1 MLLEQH
7 AINTSYVSDV
17 AQMEELQ
24 DIVAGLDQRIKAYK
38 TRLQELQKKRDRLE
52 EEIKTI
58 KKYLELA
65 ETLYR
70 VEREK
75 SRVAAKGARP
85 SGEVDRDRARGVLD
99 VPDQSQE
106 ILLGRTKYFG
116 MSVPQAAAVLLKE
129 AGTPMHARELYR
141 KLVEGGMRIRAK
153 TPITSIA
160 ISLRRDKR
168 FRKVAPNTFEF
179 VAEAAVAPVEGG
191 DERG

>member
-1 MLLEQH
+1 MLLEQY
-7 AINTSYVSDV
+7 AIKASYVTGV
-17 AQMEELQ
+17 EQMEELQ

-70 VEREK
+70 VEQEK
-75 SRVAAKGARP
+75 SRVAAKAARS
-85 SGEVDRDRARGVLD
+85 SGEIERDRTRGVD
-99 VPDQSQE
+99 EPDQSQE

-141 KLVEGGMRIRAK
+141 KLVEGGIRIRAK

-179 VAEAAVAPVEGG
+179 VAEASVASAEGA

>member
-1 MLLEQH
+1 MLLEH
-7 AINTSYVSDV
+7 ATRISYDTGVER
-17 AQMEELQ
+17 MEELH
-24 DIVAGLDQRIKAYK
+24 DILAGLDQRIKAYK
-38 TRLQELQKKRDRLE
+38 TRLQELQKKRDKQE

-70 VEREK
+70 VEQEK
-75 SRVAAKGARP
+75 SRVAARGTP
-85 SGEVDRDRARGVLD
+85 SPGDADRDRARGVVD

-116 MSVPQAAAVLLKE
+116 MSVSQAAAVLLKE
-129 AGTPMHARELYR
+129 AGTPMHAREVYR
-141 KLVEGGMRIRAK
+141 KLAEGGMRIRAK

-160 ISLRRDKR
+160 ISLRRDKH

-179 VAEAAVAPVEGG
+179 VADAGVAPIEGG

>member
-1 MLLEQH
+1 
-7 AINTSYVSDV
+7 
-17 AQMEELQ
+17 MEELQ

-38 TRLQELQKKRDRLE
+38 TKLQELQKKRDRLE

-70 VEREK
+70 VEQEK
-75 SRVAAKGARP
+75 SRVAAKGSQSAA
-85 SGEVDRDRARGVLD
+85 ETERDRARGMLD

-129 AGTPMHARELYR
+129 AGTPMHARELYQ
-141 KLVEGGMRIRAK
+141 KLLEGGMRIRAK

-179 VAEAAVAPVEGG
+179 AADAGVAPVEGA

>member
-1 MLLEQH
+1 
-7 AINTSYVSDV
+7 
-17 AQMEELQ
+17 MEELQ

-38 TRLQELQKKRDRLE
+38 TRLQELQKKRDKLE

-70 VEREK
+70 VEQEK
-75 SRVAAKGARP
+75 SRVAAKTSH
-85 SGEVDRDRARGVLD
+85 SGEADRDKSRGGLD

-116 MSVPQAAAVLLKE
+116 MSVSQAAAVLLKE
-129 AGTPMHARELYR
+129 AGTPMHAREVYR
-141 KLVEGGMRIRAK
+141 KLAEGGMRIRAK

-160 ISLRRDKR
+160 ISLRRDRR

-179 VAEAAVAPVEGG
+179 VADAGVAPTEGG

>member
-7 AINTSYVSDV
+7 AIKTSYATGVEH
-17 AQMEELQ
+17 MEELQ

-70 VEREK
+70 VEQEK
-75 SRVAAKGARP
+75 SRVAAKGARS
-85 SGEVDRDRARGVLD
+85 SGEADRDRARGVLD

-116 MSVPQAAAVLLKE
+116 MSVPQAAAVLLRE

-179 VAEAAVAPVEGG
+179 VAEAGVAPTEGA

>member
-1 MLLEQH
+1 
-7 AINTSYVSDV
+7 
-17 AQMEELQ
+17 MEELQ

-70 VEREK
+70 VEQEK
-75 SRVAAKGARP
+75 SRVAAKEARS
-85 SGEVDRDRARGVLD
+85 SGEIDRDRTRGVD
-99 VPDQSQE
+99 EPDQSQE

-141 KLVEGGMRIRAK
+141 KLVEGGIRIRAK

-179 VAEAAVAPVEGG
+179 VAEASVASAEGA

>member
-7 AINTSYVSDV
+7 AIRVSYVTGV
-17 AQMEELQ
+17 EHMEELQ

-38 TRLQELQKKRDRLE
+38 TRLQELQKKRDKLE

-70 VEREK
+70 VEQEK
-75 SRVAAKGARP
+75 SRVAAKTSP
-85 SGEVDRDRARGVLD
+85 SAEPDRDKSRSLD

-106 ILLGRTKYFG
+106 ILLGKTKYFG
-116 MSVPQAAAVLLKE
+116 MSVSQAAAVLLKA

-141 KLVEGGMRIRAK
+141 KLAEGGMRIRAK

-179 VAEAAVAPVEGG
+179 VADAGVAPSEGT

>member
-7 AINTSYVSDV
+7 ATKTSYVTDA

-70 VEREK
+70 VEQEK
-75 SRVAAKGARP
+75 SRVAEKGARS
-85 SGEVDRDRARGVLD
+85 SGEADRDRARGVLD

-160 ISLRRDKR
+160 ISLRRDRR

-179 VAEAAVAPVEGG
+179 VAEAVAPAEGA

>member
-7 AINTSYVSDV
+7 AVRKSYDTGIEH
-17 AQMEELQ
+17 MEELQ

-38 TRLQELQKKRDRLE
+38 TRLQELQKKRDKLE

-70 VEREK
+70 VEQEK
-75 SRVAAKGARP
+75 SRVAAKTSPA
-85 SGEVDRDRARGVLD
+85 SEADRDKARGGLD

-129 AGTPMHARELYR
+129 SGTPMHAREVYR
-141 KLVEGGMRIRAK
+141 KLAEGGVRIRAK

-160 ISLRRDKR
+160 ISLRRDRR

-179 VAEAAVAPVEGG
+179 VADAGVAPTEGG

>member
-1 MLLEQH
+1 MLAEQH
-7 AINTSYVSDV
+7 AVKVNYVTGV

-38 TRLQELQKKRDRLE
+38 TKLQELQKKRDRLE

-70 VEREK
+70 VEQEK
-75 SRVAAKGARP
+75 SRVAARGERP
-85 SGEVDRDRARGVLD
+85 PGEGDRDRA
-99 VPDQSQE
+99 DQSQE

-141 KLVEGGMRIRAK
+141 KLLEGGMRIRAK

-179 VAEAAVAPVEGG
+179 VAEVAPAEGA

>member
-1 MLLEQH
+1 
-7 AINTSYVSDV
+7 
-17 AQMEELQ
+17 MEELQ

-38 TRLQELQKKRDRLE
+38 TRLQELQKKRDRLD

-70 VEREK
+70 VEQEK
-75 SRVAAKGARP
+75 SRVAAKGSQSAT
-85 SGEVDRDRARGVLD
+85 EADRDRARGVLD

-106 ILLGRTKYFG
+106 ILLGKTKYFG
-116 MSVPQAAAVLLKE
+116 MSVPQAAAVLLRE
-129 AGTPMHARELYR
+129 AGTPMHARELYQ

-179 VAEAAVAPVEGG
+179 VADPGVASAEGV

>member
-1 MLLEQH
+1 
-7 AINTSYVSDV
+7 
-17 AQMEELQ
+17 MEELQ

-38 TRLQELQKKRDRLE
+38 TRLQELQKKRDKLE

-70 VEREK
+70 VEQEK
-75 SRVAAKGARP
+75 SRVAAKISP
-85 SGEVDRDRARGVLD
+85 STEADRDKSRGLD

-106 ILLGRTKYFG
+106 ILLGKTKYFG
-116 MSVPQAAAVLLKE
+116 MSVPQAAASLLKE

-141 KLVEGGMRIRAK
+141 KLAEGGMRIRAK

-160 ISLRRDKR
+160 ISLGRDKR

-179 VAEAAVAPVEGG
+179 VAEAGVAPVEGT

>member
-7 AINTSYVSDV
+7 ALKTGYDTGVT
-17 AQMEELQ
+17 QMEELQ

-70 VEREK
+70 VEQEK
-75 SRVAAKGARP
+75 SRVAAKGTP
-85 SGEVDRDRARGVLD
+85 SQGEADRDRARGVLD

-129 AGTPMHARELYR
+129 AGTPMHVRELYR
-141 KLVEGGMRIRAK
+141 KLVEGGLRIRAK

-160 ISLRRDKR
+160 ISLRRDNR

-179 VAEAAVAPVEGG
+179 VAEAAVASVEGV